1 MPWTPKPRLRPRRR
15 RRATSPALPRPN
27 RKPAPTTTVVAW
39 SASWRTRRANSG
51 AGCAARSGV
60 KGSTATRSTPRRA
73 SRSAFC
79 SRVMRVAG
87 ARSGARTR
95 EGWGSKVSTTAVP
108 PLARASAT
116 ACATSAWWPRW
127 TPSKLPTVTAGRGQ
141 DRASSVSRRTRSKLR
156 LLRRQHPL
164 DHGPDPLAGVVDAT
178 QEVPVLGEGIVIRTL
193 PGIAKVAAIDEAL
206 VDHLFEGVRLAA
218 FHVVGREDGA
228 VEALEARPAHRL
240 QQEVL
245 RALQEGRL
253 ARHRERS
260 GARRVHPDH
269 RQQDG
274 RHGEDIAG
282 RRGGDGLVRDRGRL
296 LGRPPT
302 HGGDQVPVEEV
313 EQHPAGVELA
323 HADGVDDPLHGL
335 GAVHLAEDPLLFGS
349 EPDLVRG
356 AGRGALSLAPLFL
369 RPPAHLDRV
378 RIDRGL
384 EDDVHGRDLLLD
396 DRPLVDHPDPFHQDE
411 VRAHRVE
418 VLAVV
423 VHGLAGGEMIFAVA
437 PTEDLEDDLRDL
449 DGDGVLE
456 VLRRDVALRD
466 EHVAQALQGLLLRG
480 QRLFQPL
487 LAQLALL
494 DEHVAQAILEALG
507 RGVGVDHHAV
517 FE

>member
-178 QEVPVLGEGIVIRTL
+178 QEVPVLGEGIVIGTL

-228 VEALEARPAHRL
+228 VEALEARPAHRR
-240 QQEVL
+240 QQEV
-245 RALQEGRL
+245 
-253 ARHRERS
+253 
-260 GARRVHPDH
+260 
-269 RQQDG
+269 

-302 HGGDQVPVEEV
+302 DGGDQVPVEEV

-369 RPPAHLDRV
+369 RPTAHLDRV
-378 RIDRGL
+378 RIHRGL

-456 VLRRDVALRD
+456 VLRRDVAL
-466 EHVAQALQGLLLRG
+466 
-480 QRLFQPL
+480 
-487 LAQLALL
+487 
-494 DEHVAQAILEALG
+494 
-507 RGVGVDHHAV
+507 
-517 FE
+517 